1 MDAPRNLRGIAAMLL
16 AVGLFSLMDG
26 GLKQLSAHYPPMQ
39 VAALRGWST
48 LPLVLVWV
56 VATGAVRGLFRV
68 RWGLHLAR
76 GVLAI
81 VMLASFAYA
90 LRGMPL
96 AGAYTLFFIA
106 PLVITALSGPMLGE
120 RVGPRRWMA
129 IGIGLAGVLVV
140 LRPSGEGLASLPA
153 LAVLVA
159 ATAYAV
165 SAVLVRVAHRS
176 DSTQSLVFW
185 MIVMTAV
192 GAGALAW
199 PDWVALRRE
208 DAWVIA
214 GVGVAGFLGQVAI
227 TEAFR
232 WGEASV
238 VAPFEYSAL
247 AWGLA
252 LDLLVWG
259 VLPDGWTFVGAGI
272 IVASGL
278 YLLRR
283 ERVHAEAEHP

>member
-26 GLKQLSAHYPPMQ
+26 GLKQLASHYPPMQ
-39 VAALRGWST
+39 VAALRGLST
-48 LPLVLVWV
+48 LPLVLAWV

-68 RWGLHLAR
+68 RWPIHLAR
-76 GVLAI
+76 GVLA
-81 VMLASFAYA
+81 VLMLWSFAYA

-106 PLVITALSGPMLGE
+106 PLVITALSGPLLGE
-120 RVGPRRWMA
+120 RVGPRRWTA
-129 IGIGLAGVLVV
+129 IAIGLAGVLVV
-140 LRPSGEGLASLPA
+140 LRPTGEGLASLPA

-185 MIVMTAV
+185 MIVMTAF

-199 PDWVALRRE
+199 PQWLPLRAG

-214 GVGVAGFLGQVAI
+214 GVGIAGFLGQVAI

-278 YLLRR
+278 YLVRR

>member
-26 GLKQLSAHYPPMQ
+26 GLKQLASHYPPMQ
-39 VAALRGWST
+39 VAALRGLST
-48 LPLVLVWV
+48 LPLVLAWV

-68 RWGLHLAR
+68 RWPIHLAR
-76 GVLAI
+76 GVLA
-81 VMLASFAYA
+81 VLMLWSFAYA

-106 PLVITALSGPMLGE
+106 PLVITALSGPLLGE
-120 RVGPRRWMA
+120 RVGPRRWTA
-129 IGIGLAGVLVV
+129 IAIGLAGVLVV
-140 LRPSGEGLASLPA
+140 LRPTGEGLASLPA

-185 MIVMTAV
+185 MIVMTAF

-199 PDWVALRRE
+199 PQWLPLRGE

-214 GVGVAGFLGQVAI
+214 GVGIAGFLGQVAI

-278 YLLRR
+278 YLVRR